1 MRTVA
6 LVDLSDLSSEVDP
19 ERYRRMRRTYIN
31 MLASEVPESFL
42 LRFESE
48 ETALEELLD
57 AIYGTMEAEDD
68 EQRA

>member
-1 MRTVA
+1 MRIA
-6 LVDLSDLSSEVDP
+6 AQVDLSDYSKDVDP
-19 ERYRRMRRTYIN
+19 QRYKRLRKTYIN

-57 AIYGTMEAEDD
+57 VIYGTMEAEDD
-68 EQRA
+68 D

>member
-1 MRTVA
+1 MGIA
-6 LVDLSDLSSEVDP
+6 AWVDLSDLSKDVNAS
-19 ERYRRMRRTYIN
+19 RYRRMRRTYIN

-42 LRFESE
+42 LRFDSE

-57 AIYGTMEAEDD
+57 AIYGTMEADD

>member
-1 MRTVA
+1 MGITA
-6 LVDLSDLSSEVDP
+6 WVDLSDLSKEVDSS
-19 ERYRRMRRTYIN
+19 RYRRMRKTYIN

-42 LRFESE
+42 LRFDSE

-57 AIYGTMEAEDD
+57 AIYGTMEADD

>member
-1 MRTVA
+1 MRIA
-6 LVDLSDLSSEVDP
+6 AQVDLSDYSKDVDP
-19 ERYRRMRRTYIN
+19 GRYKRMRKTYIN

-42 LRFESE
+42 LRFECE

-68 EQRA
+68 E

>member
-1 MRTVA
+1 MRIA
-6 LVDLSDLSSEVDP
+6 AQVDLSDYSKDVDP
-19 ERYRRMRRTYIN
+19 KRYRRMRKTYIN

-68 EQRA
+68 ELRA

>member
-1 MRTVA
+1 MGITA
-6 LVDLSDLSSEVDP
+6 WVDLSDLSKEVDP
-19 ERYRRMRRTYIN
+19 SRYKRMRKTYIN

-42 LRFESE
+42 LRFDSE

-57 AIYGTMEAEDD
+57 AIYGTMEADD

>member
-1 MRTVA
+1 MRIA
-6 LVDLSDLSSEVDP
+6 AQVDLSDYSKDVDP
-19 ERYRRMRRTYIN
+19 QRYKRLRKTYIN

-68 EQRA
+68 ELRA

>member
-1 MRTVA
+1 
-6 LVDLSDLSSEVDP
+6 VDLSDYSKDVDAG
-19 ERYRRMRRTYIN
+19 RYRRMRRTYIN
-31 MLASEVPESFL
+31 VLASEVPESFL
-42 LRFESE
+42 LRFDSE

>member
-1 MRTVA
+1 MRIA
-6 LVDLSDLSSEVDP
+6 AQVDLSDYSKDVDP
-19 ERYRRMRRTYIN
+19 KRYRRMRRTYIN

-68 EQRA
+68 ELRA

>member
-1 MRTVA
+1 MGITA
-6 LVDLSDLSSEVDP
+6 WVDLSDLSKEVDP
-19 ERYRRMRRTYIN
+19 SRYRRMRKTYIN

-42 LRFESE
+42 LRFDSE

-57 AIYGTMEAEDD
+57 AIYGTMEADD

>member
-1 MRTVA
+1 MRK
-6 LVDLSDLSSEVDP
+6 
-19 ERYRRMRRTYIN
+19 TYIN

-42 LRFESE
+42 LRFECE

>member
-1 MRTVA
+1 MGTAAR
-6 LVDLSDLSSEVDP
+6 VDLSDLSNEVDAS
-19 ERYRRMRRTYIN
+19 RYRRMRRTYIN

-42 LRFESE
+42 LRFDSE

-57 AIYGTMEAEDD
+57 AIYGTMEADDD